1 MKKYLI
7 AASAFMIIAVT
18 ANAQSTDNSTKS
30 APNQQNSKMHG
41 PRTGL
46 GMNTHRRNFMMM
58 RDINLTDA
66 QKQQAKSLNEEYN
79 AKVKNLKKDENI
91 TLKDYRAKKASL
103 EQERKSKF
111 QALLTPEQKDKIA
124 QAKKTRS
131 EKMKMTTQKRLDKM
145 KSDLNLTD
153 EQVAKIQEQRNT
165 SMEKMKAIR
174 ENSSLSE
181 DQKREQLM
189 DLHKSMHESMNSILT
204 ADQIKKRDEM
214 RINRMKDW
222 KNKRANK
229 ES

>member
-79 AKVKNLKKDENI
+79 AKVKNLEKDENI
-91 TLKDYRAKKASL
+91 TLKDYKN
-103 EQERKSKF
+103 
-111 QALLTPEQKDKIA
+111 
-124 QAKKTRS
+124 
-131 EKMKMTTQKRLDKM
+131 
-145 KSDLNLTD
+145 DL
-153 EQVAKIQEQRNT
+153 
-165 SMEKMKAIR
+165 
-174 ENSSLSE
+174 
-181 DQKREQLM
+181 
-189 DLHKSMHESMNSILT
+189 
-204 ADQIKKRDEM
+204 
-214 RINRMKDW
+214 
-222 KNKRANK
+222 
-229 ES
+229 